1 MMAEGVVLSASAGE
15 HATASYRW
23 EPLLGGSHDPAG
35 GTPLRG
41 AGRVCWGFC
50 VRGVLCV
57 GDGVSSFFAN
67 LHLGLGGACGSL
79 ALRVGGRRVTCS
91 ACRWPAVHWFCVSR
105 AGGPLACRVA
115 GLRSTG
121 SGCRGPAGHPDL
133 SNTNMTL
140 CKLGASLVDH
150 GPSPTTRVATGSRRI
165 PGTAVAPSPCGD
177 PHRPEE

>member
-121 SGCRGPAGHPDL
+121 SGCRGPAGHPDPAL
-133 SNTNMTL
+133 AGSSRMEIRARRAL
-140 CKLGASLVDH
+140 QDPALAGSSRKASFLPFH
-150 GPSPTTRVATGSRRI
+150 KNKYQ
-165 PGTAVAPSPCGD
+165 
-177 PHRPEE
+177 